1 MERMTLRISDQAP
14 GDSGLETAVK
24 RATDA
29 LRRLPPLFIWIVLA
43 PGALAVIY
51 YLLLASPVYV
61 STAKFIVRAP
71 TPSAGVAPTG
81 LNAVLQGVGLAPA
94 ATDSFVVQDYMTSR
108 DAIDML
114 DQNVHLREMLAR
126 SPTDFL
132 ARFPRPFEMPTLE
145 NLARAYPR
153 FVTVTYNSSTG
164 VSTLEVKAFRP
175 QDAKAI
181 ATDLLDGGEVLV
193 NHLNDRADQD
203 AIRDT
208 KRQVEEAEAEVAKS
222 EDILTAFRNQQRL
235 IDPARSSQVNL
246 ELMGKLQ
253 SDIATL
259 RAERAAVAAG
269 APQSP
274 QLPGLDSRI
283 RAYEAQA
290 QDQQTDM
297 AGANTSLASVIGQY
311 ERLTLDRDFAEK
323 TLASAAA
330 AGEEAR
336 LEAQRKRL
344 YLERISQPSL
354 ADSAAGPQR
363 LASLGT
369 VFFTLL
375 LIYAIVALMLAG
387 FREHRQR

>member
-1 MERMTLRISDQAP
+1 MTLRISDRALGDDRLAP
-14 GDSGLETAVK
+14 LVK
-24 RATDA
+24 RSVGL
-29 LRRLPPLFIWIVLA
+29 LRRLPPLFVWIVLA
-43 PGALAVIY
+43 PGALAAIY
-51 YLLLASPVYV
+51 YLFLASPIYV

-71 TPSAGVAPTG
+71 TPSAGAAPTG

-114 DQNVHLREMLAR
+114 DQKEHLRDMLSR
-126 SPTDFL
+126 SPTDFIT
-132 ARFPRPFEMPTLE
+132 RFPRPFEAPTLE

-153 FVTVTYNSSTG
+153 FVTISYNSSTG

-175 QDAKAI
+175 QDAQEI
-181 ATDLLDGGEVLV
+181 AADLLDGGEVLV

-208 KRQVEEAEAEVAKS
+208 RRQVDEAEMEVARA
-222 EDILTAFRNQQRL
+222 EDALTSFRNRERL

-259 RAERAAVAAG
+259 RAERAAIAAG

-274 QLPGLDSRI
+274 QLSGLDSRI
-283 RAYEAQA
+283 RAYQTQA

-323 TLASAAA
+323 TLATSAA

-344 YLERISQPSL
+344 YLERISHPSL

-363 LASLGT
+363 IASLGT
-369 VFFTLL
+369 VLFTLL
-375 LIYAIVALMLAG
+375 LIYAIVALLLAG